1 MMILLTFIMVAMI
14 TKMTALMTNDYNCY
28 EGGEGGLSHLKEYGP
43 LDLHNY
49 IYGYDYQDDSHDDQ
63 CS

>member
-1 MMILLTFIMVAMI
+1 MIIIVMKDDI
-14 TKMTALMTNDYNCY
+14 
-28 EGGEGGLSHLKEYGP
+28 
-43 LDLHNY
+43 HNY